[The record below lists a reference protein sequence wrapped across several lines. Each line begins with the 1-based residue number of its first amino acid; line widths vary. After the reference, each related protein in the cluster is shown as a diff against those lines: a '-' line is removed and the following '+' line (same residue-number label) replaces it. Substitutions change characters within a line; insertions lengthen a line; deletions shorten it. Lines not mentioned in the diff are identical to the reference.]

1 MKIKLL
7 LDEDVQLA
15 VAHALRQRGYDVYHA
30 QELNRKGISD
40 DGQLHFSVKQGR
52 CLFSYNVKDFVLLH
66 NEYIDGGR
74 EHFGIIVSKH
84 LPIGEI
90 LRRLLNV
97 LQRLSKESIKN
108 QIKFF

>member
-15 VAHALRQRGYDVYHA
+15 VAHALRQRGYNVYHA

-40 DGQLHFSVKQGR
+40 DEQLHFSVRQGR

-84 LPIGEI
+84 LPIGET
-90 LRRLLNV
+90 LRSLLNV

-108 QIKFF
+108 QIKFL

>member
-30 QELNRKGISD
+30 QELNRKVISD
-40 DGQLHFSVKQGR
+40 GDQLRFSAKQGR

-66 NEYIDGGR
+66 NDYLEDGR

-84 LPIGEI
+84 LPIGET
-90 LRRLLNV
+90 LLRLLS
-97 LQRLSKESIKN
+97 LLKRFSRESIKN
-108 QIKFF
+108 QIEFL

>member
-30 QELNRKGISD
+30 QELNQKGNSD
-40 DGQLHFSVKQGR
+40 DEQLQFAANNGR
-52 CLFSYNVKDFVLLH
+52 CLVSYNVKDFVLLH
-66 NEYIDGGR
+66 NEYLQKGK
-74 EHFGIIVSKH
+74 EHFGIIVSRH
-84 LPIGEI
+84 HPIGET

-97 LQRLSKESIKN
+97 MQRLSKESIKN
-108 QIKFF
+108 QIEFP

>member
-15 VAHALRQRGYDVYHA
+15 VAHVLRQRGYDVYHA
-30 QELNRKGISD
+30 QELNRKGVSD
-40 DGQLHFSVKQGR
+40 DAQLQLAAKQGR
-52 CLFSYNVKDFVLLH
+52 CLFTYNVKDFVLLH
-66 NEYIDGGR
+66 NECLDEGR

-84 LPIGEI
+84 LPIGET
-90 LRRLLNV
+90 LRRLLNL

-108 QIKFF
+108 QIEFL